1 VIVVD
6 ASALPEV
13 LLQTNV
19 APGIERRFAR
29 AGGLHGP
36 ELLDLEILQ
45 ALRRLVGART
55 ISADRAELAVG
66 ALERVA
72 LRRWSHGVTRRR
84 ACALRAKLS
93 AYDAAYVAL
102 AEQLRSPLVTCD
114 GRLARSSGHLARI
127 EVV

>member
-6 ASALPEV
+6 ASALLDV
-13 LLQTNV
+13 LLQTDA
-19 APGIERRFAR
+19 APALERRLAR

-36 ELLDLEILQ
+36 ELLDLEVLQ
-45 ALRRLVGART
+45 VLRRLVAART
-55 ISADRAELAVG
+55 ISADRADLAVG
-66 ALERVA
+66 ALKRVA
-72 LRRWSHGVTRRR
+72 LRRWSHGVLRRR
-84 ACALRAKLS
+84 AWELRARLS

-102 AEQLRSPLVTCD
+102 AERLRSPLLTRD

>member
-6 ASALPEV
+6 ASALLEV
-13 LLQTNV
+13 LLQTDA
-19 APGIERRFAR
+19 APAIERRFAR

-36 ELLDLEILQ
+36 ELLDLEVQ
-45 ALRRLVGART
+45 QVLRRLVAARG
-55 ISADRAELAVG
+55 ISADRADLAVG

-72 LRRWSHGVTRRR
+72 LRRWSHGAIRWRTWE
-84 ACALRAKLS
+84 LRAKLS

-102 AEQLRSPLVTCD
+102 AERLRSPLVTRD
-114 GRLARSSGHLARI
+114 GRLARSAGHQARI